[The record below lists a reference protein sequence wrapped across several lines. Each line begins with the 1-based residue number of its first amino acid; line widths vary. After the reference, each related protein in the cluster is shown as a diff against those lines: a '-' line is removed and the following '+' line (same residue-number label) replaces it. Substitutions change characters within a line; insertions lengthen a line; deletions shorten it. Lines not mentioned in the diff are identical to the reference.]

1 MRKEIIKQITKKLL
15 KDLEKDFGVLFELKR
30 KNPEPIIC
38 DIKIRFWL
46 EDKLKDILNK
56 YGV

>member
-1 MRKEIIKQITKKLL
+1 MKINKKQIIKKIQ
-15 KDLEKDFGVLFELKR
+15 KDLRKDFGVLFELKSE
-30 KNPEPIIC
+30 NPEPTIC
-38 DIKIRFWL
+38 DMKIRIWL